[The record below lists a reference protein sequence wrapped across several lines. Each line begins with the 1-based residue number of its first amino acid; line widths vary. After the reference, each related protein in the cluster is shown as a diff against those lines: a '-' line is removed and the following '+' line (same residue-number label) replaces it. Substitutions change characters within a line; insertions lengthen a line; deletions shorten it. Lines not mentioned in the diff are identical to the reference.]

1 MKKEEKREIK
11 ARIRAGESA
20 EEILQDAKFQG
31 REEEVQKALSS
42 YQRLS
47 LVIKG
52 MPYSEIARR
61 ELQAKGIVEPDEKQI
76 KAIYNALA
84 VLASNEKLVAP
95 LKAKKEE
102 VSQRLASGQ
111 SIEEIVADRTL
122 NVCEEAVK
130 AWQEKE
136 RKSAKK
142 EPNVKQRKRLTTEER
157 NLIVAQIL
165 LGKSAEEISQMEE
178 FQEIDKDSIK
188 KCCQDNDW
196 VLPAIRLVDYA
207 KIAQDTGRNS
217 ATIRS
222 NAKQKSVQGE
232 KITQIRERKKAQL
245 QQRIQNRKEESLEK
259 IAQEL
264 EIDVT
269 AARELVS
276 QWKEAEQKKERRLYR
291 REEVMLVVE
300 QMLLGKT
307 PEEIGQM
314 EQFQCYSLENI
325 REVCQ
330 TKVWMQDAL
339 RLVPYSKIAE
349 NIGMHATQLRKDGR
363 EFTVGGKSLSQI
375 REEKE
380 SQIIQALQE
389 EPDLKKIAARFEVEI
404 ATVQRYAQPSK
415 VQKQQ
420 LRGASQAE
428 KEKVLEQFLAGKTP
442 EEVSQMEKFQI
453 YSSESLTAFYQ
464 EKSWVIPVFR
474 LLPIEK
480 VAEQTG
486 RKVSTIR
493 TACSTMTYQ
502 GKSISQIRQEKKN
515 QLKEGLE
522 KGEKPVEILA
532 QELDIDL
539 EVAKTMQREMLQ
551 KQQEQ
556 ERKAKVAELAREQ
569 KAAERKNARPER
581 AEVKKAEKPQ
591 PVPEPTKP
599 QARPIESSTTPAQAS
614 VPVQPLATRE
624 ERKQAAQQNSAYF
637 RMRIMQ
643 GKYKS
648 KMQRK
653 QQNEPDMQKANKAQS
668 EKERMAIEKILARME
683 VKVAE
688 AEKEMAKLER
698 KTIMQVMYQE
708 AKLLEPYQLTSTQAE
723 RFRKAM
729 YGKAMDLYMHACG
742 PEPHARMTRM
752 QNVADRKMIGAI
764 EAELEQTSDLQKL
777 QSFSNQINSIQ
788 GQNAFAKDRLSGIIY
803 RKITQIR
810 NEQAIHR
817 LYYEVPQEV
826 EQIVAGIAAGKL
838 DVAKANEMMDLLAE
852 QKVAENPAKGRFAL
866 TQDQQKHQIQMQIR
880 ATLSK
885 QAEHF
890 PIERP
895 EATLRL
901 LRELGIQETMLNLKA
916 IVENQ
921 IARKM
926 FIEAKAF
933 CNVYGKVE
941 TDGGRTSIYGIR
953 NQIRNAE
960 IGDLV
965 LRGIQGQITPDGAAK
980 FWETLET
987 GIRMG
992 NVKISQV
999 ILGKTADGKT
1009 DITLADVWPE
1019 SPKQK
1024 NR

>member
-61 ELQAKGIVEPDEKQI
+61 ELQAKGIAEPDEKQI
-76 KAIYNALA
+76 KAIYNALS
-84 VLASNEKLVAP
+84 VLASTEKLVAP

-102 VSQRLASGQ
+102 VNRRLASGQ

-130 AWQEKE
+130 AWQGKE

-207 KIAQDTGRNS
+207 KIAQDTGRDS
-217 ATIRS
+217 TTIRTS
-222 NAKQKSVQGE
+222 AKQKSVQGE
-232 KITQIRERKKAQL
+232 KITQIRTRKREQL
-245 QQRIQNRKEESLEK
+245 QQCIQNRKEESLEK

-276 QWKEAEQKKERRLYR
+276 QWEEAERKKEKRLYR

-330 TKVWMQDAL
+330 AKAWMQDAL
-339 RLVPYSKIAE
+339 RLVPYPKIAE
-349 NIGMHATQLRKDGR
+349 NLGIHATQLRKDGR

-380 SQIIQALQE
+380 SQIRQALQE
-389 EPDLKKIAARFEVEI
+389 ETDFEKIATRFGVEV

-442 EEVSQMEKFQI
+442 EEVSQMEEFQI

-464 EKSWVIPVFR
+464 EKSWIIPVFR

-502 GKSISQIRQEKKN
+502 GKSISQIRQEKKK

-522 KGEKPVEILA
+522 KREKPVEILA

-539 EVAKTMQREMLQ
+539 EVAKTMQREMIQ

-556 ERKAKVAELAREQ
+556 ERKAKAAELARAQ

-591 PVPEPTKP
+591 AVPEPTKP
-599 QARPIESSTTPAQAS
+599 QPRPIEIPTTPAQAS
-614 VPVQPLATRE
+614 VQPLATRE
-624 ERKQAAQQNSAYF
+624 ERKQAVQQNSAYF

-648 KMQRK
+648 RMQRK

-668 EKERMAIEKILARME
+668 EKERMAIEKILASME
-683 VKVAE
+683 AKVAE
-688 AEKEMAKLER
+688 AEKEMTKLER
-698 KTIMQVMYQE
+698 KPIMQAMYQE

-742 PEPHARMTRM
+742 PEPHARMTRI

-788 GQNAFAKDRLSGIIY
+788 GQNAFAKDRLSGIVY

-866 TQDQQKHQIQMQIR
+866 TQGQQKHQIQMQIR

-885 QAEHF
+885 QAERF

-901 LRELGIQETMLNLKA
+901 LEELGIQETMLNLKA
-916 IVENQ
+916 VIENQ
-921 IARKM
+921 IARKK
-926 FIEAKAF
+926 FVEAKAF

-941 TDGGRTSIYGIR
+941 TDEGRASLYGIR

-980 FWETLET
+980 FWDTLEN

-992 NVKISQV
+992 NVKMSQV